1 MKQKLILIKLGGSLI
16 TDKSQAFTA
25 KEEVIK
31 RLAGEIKSALK
42 NFKGKILIGH
52 GSGSFG
58 HSVANQYQTQKGII
72 NSKSVEGF
80 PLVADAARKIN
91 EIVIDI
97 FLAKKLP
104 VVSFSPLSF
113 LFTDNRKLQSKLLT
127 PISKSLEVGLI
138 PVIYGDVIMDEK
150 MGFCIYSGE
159 KSLNVIAQELNET
172 YDITIIYCGETD
184 GVYDASGETIAKI
197 NPKNFKDFKKNIGGS
212 ASTDVTGGMLHKV
225 EESLEI
231 ARQLGIKTLII
242 NGTIKRNLQKAILGK
257 VVRGTVISN

>member
-16 TDKSQAFTA
+16 TDKAKAFTA
-25 KEEVIK
+25 REKVIRRLGEEIRKAV
-31 RLAGEIKSALK
+31 
-42 NFKGKILIGH
+42 GKTKIIIGH

-58 HSVANQYQTQKGII
+58 HSVAAKYQTQKGII
-72 NSKSVEGF
+72 NSKSVKGF

-113 LFTDNRKLQSKLLT
+113 LFTDNRKLQSKLLM
-127 PISKSLEVGLI
+127 PLAKSLEIGLI
-138 PVIYGDVIMDEK
+138 PVIYGDVIMDERT
-150 MGFCIYSGE
+150 GFCIYSGE
-159 KSLNVIAQELNET
+159 KVLNVIAQELNKN

-197 NPKNFKDFKKNIGGS
+197 NPQNFPNFKKNIGGS
-212 ASTDVTGGMLHKV
+212 ASIDVTGGMLHKV
-225 EESLEI
+225 EESLLI
-231 ARQLGIKTLII
+231 AKELGIKTLII
-242 NGTIKRNLQKAILGK
+242 NGMVKRNLQKAILGK
-257 VVRGTVISN
+257 EVKGTVISN